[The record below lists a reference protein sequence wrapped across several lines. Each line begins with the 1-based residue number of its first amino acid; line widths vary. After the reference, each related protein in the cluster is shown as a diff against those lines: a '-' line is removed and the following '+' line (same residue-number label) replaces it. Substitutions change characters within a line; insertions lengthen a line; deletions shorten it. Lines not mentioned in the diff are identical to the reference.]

1 MVQIFLTYTA
11 SKFVINSALF
21 SCWQI
26 SAYFFQV
33 LVWAPGRAEGRRL
46 RHSNVIRS
54 CDHSIFFSVF
64 RGFLLGFPLFPFAI
78 PFFLAVLSCPF
89 LPPFLPRLPSFAPS
103 GFSLPAWISMI
114 LLWFCS
120 WFLIL
125 FVHPYPTYPPM
136 ATRPFPCPS
145 RTSSF
150 SPPTLLC
157 KPQDLTGSGGRRA
170 ICPSQ

>member
-26 SAYFFQV
+26 SAYFFQCKYSSEH
-33 LVWAPGRAEGRRL
+33 LGEPRAKSGTPMW
-46 RHSNVIRS
+46 SVIPCFSPWFFPCFLSQFRS
-54 CDHSIFFSVF
+54 S
-64 RGFLLGFPLFPFAI
+64 LLSFPSSLPF
-78 PFFLAVLSCPF
+78 CPDF
-89 LPPFLPRLPSFAPS
+89 LPSLLPS

-125 FVHPYPTYPPM
+125 FVHPYPTYLPM

>member
-11 SKFVINSALF
+11 SKFVINSTLF

-26 SAYFFQV
+26 FAYFFQCNSSEH
-33 LVWAPGRAEGRRL
+33 LGEGRRL
-46 RHSNVIRS
+46 HLPQKVALQ
-54 CDHSIFFSVF
+54 CDPLVF

-157 KPQDLTGSGGRRA
+157 KPQDLTGSDGRRA